1 MMKKTIIMRESLE
14 ASWFFIST
22 LTKSGYKLFTGSLYA
37 MINSLTEL
45 LSVKDTG
52 SFAGLRNSLKIT
64 RYNTTT
70 VFAWIAL

>member
-1 MMKKTIIMRESLE
+1 MKKTIIMRESLE

-45 LSVKDTG
+45 ILSVKDTG
-52 SFAGLRNSLKIT
+52 SFAGLRNSLKLPDTIQQQFL
-64 RYNTTT
+64 RG
-70 VFAWIAL
+70 